1 MWVLCHIFCC
11 STYFYYSAKVRAQF
25 IIQLEVA
32 AIFVKNEIKSM
43 GMINMMLQTLWSV
56 FLIGQF
62 VKFFLLIDPSNAK
75 HFKAFVTRLWS
86 QPKSYSIW
94 WENLRIYFLKFWWS
108 LMVMSKVKIFILF
121 NLLQSSKKSWE
132 TFFKN
137 DFIKQTLSFYIRNS
151 KNFVIFFRHV
161 DRPTK
166 WRKYFLFCLIRSFL
180 YVKMTKLT

>member
-1 MWVLCHIFCC
+1 MKCF
-11 STYFYYSAKVRAQF
+11 F
-25 IIQLEVA
+25 
-32 AIFVKNEIKSM
+32 N
-43 GMINMMLQTLWSV
+43 WSV
-56 FLIGQF
+56 CKILS
-62 VKFFLLIDPSNAK
+62 SNWSIK
-75 HFKAFVTRLWS
+75 RKALQKFVTRLWS

-94 WENLRIYFLKFWWS
+94 WENLRIYFFKFWWS

-121 NLLQSSKKSWE
+121 NLLQFSNKKSWG